1 MRKETTARAAG
12 GIGLSHTEVC
22 AVSEFILVNRGKM
35 DFLVYASEYSTE
47 RGKYHRMVF
56 SIDGTQA
63 NFFFSAQESILKLP
77 DSVNESNYQN

>member
-47 RGKYHRMVF
+47 CGVNTTEWYLALMAPKP
-56 SIDGTQA
+56 I
-63 NFFFSAQESILKLP
+63 FFFCSRKHFETTRFC
-77 DSVNESNYQN
+77 